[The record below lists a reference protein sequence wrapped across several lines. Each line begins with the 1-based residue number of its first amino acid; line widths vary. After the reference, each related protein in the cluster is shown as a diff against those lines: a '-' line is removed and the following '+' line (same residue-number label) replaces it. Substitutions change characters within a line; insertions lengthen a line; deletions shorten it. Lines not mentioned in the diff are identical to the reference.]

1 MRKPKEKSN
10 QFKTETHAND
20 KELVLPKGYSLD
32 KNVKRETLNGN
43 EKRFRELVE
52 LLPEPVFEV
61 NLSGQITYT
70 NMSALKLTGYTAE
83 DIQSGTNVYR
93 FFVPDQRA
101 LVEANIK
108 KMFQGENIGANEY
121 RMLRKDGTTFWALV
135 HARPA
140 IIKDKPTGFTGI
152 LVDIS
157 DRKRTEEELRLKRD
171 QLTKLVDESSDT
183 LKKTT
188 QRLGEEVT
196 ERQNIEKRLAKSET
210 LYQTLVETAK
220 DVIWTLDLNFKYTF
234 VSPSVF
240 GRLGYTVEEMM
251 SKDPLEIMTP
261 ESRELTRRLFQQEVS
276 TETQSPRDGTFSR
289 TQEVEIYRKDGSKIW
304 IEYTTTFLRNED
316 GSPFG
321 VLGIS
326 RDITDRKMAQQELE
340 QARNDLEQKVRDRT
354 AELRSANEKL
364 KQEIADRVL
373 SEKALSESETR
384 FRTLFET
391 AQDCIFIKDRELRY
405 THINPA
411 MLQKLGTVQSQVLGK
426 TDEDLFGQ
434 AYFKQSRKLES
445 RVLQGESV
453 ETEQHVSFGTQ
464 QFILSIVRSP
474 MRDSSRQVSG
484 VYGMA
489 RDLTDRKLRETE
501 PTPFLPSR
509 YISRAMREAM
519 AQTELAA
526 KTESVILFQGESGS
540 GKDYLTRYLHESSN
554 RASGPFLGINCAAL
568 PEELVESELFGHE
581 PGSFTGSVRRKRGLV
596 ELAEGGTLLLNEVG
610 ELPLRLQAKLLTFMD
625 NKSFMRVGGERE
637 IRVNSRVVAASN
649 RDLKREVQAGNFRAD
664 LYYRLNVFCINVPPV
679 RERLEDL
686 PVLVAEL
693 LDSLSKRMGRSQSP
707 RVDKAVMEVLK
718 GYQWPG
724 NVRELRN
731 VLERAL
737 ILCGKSDQIAVGHL
751 GVAYQVGFDVTQSH
765 NRLRSVEIADLRS
778 FPEALS
784 ETKRSLIEEALQ
796 RSGGSIKQTALILGI
811 TRDSLV
817 HYMKSLG
824 ISR

>member
-1 MRKPKEKSN
+1 MRQPKEKSN

-20 KELVLPKGYSLD
+20 KKLVPPKGYGLD
-32 KNVKRETLNGN
+32 KKVKRETLNGN

-52 LLPEPVFEV
+52 ILPEPVFEV
-61 NLSGQITYT
+61 NLSGQITYGNT
-70 NMSALKLTGYTAE
+70 SALELTGYTAE

-108 KMFQGENIGANEY
+108 KMFQGENIGPNEY
-121 RMLRKDGTTFWALV
+121 RMLRKDGTAFWALV
-135 HARPA
+135 HSRPI
-140 IIKDKPTGFTGI
+140 IIKSRPVGFTGV

-157 DRKRTEEELRLKRD
+157 DRKRTEEELRLKSA
-171 QLTKLVDESSDT
+171 QLTKLVHESTDT
-183 LKKTT
+183 LIKTT
-188 QRLGEEVT
+188 EKLGAEVT
-196 ERQNIEKRLAKSET
+196 ERRKVEKRLAKSET
-210 LYQTLVETAK
+210 LYQTLVEAAK
-220 DVIWTLDLNFKYTF
+220 DVIWTTDLNFSYTF
-234 VSPSVF
+234 ISPAVI
-240 GRLGYTVEEMM
+240 RLLGYTVEEMM
-251 SKDPLEIMTP
+251 SMDPLGSMLPEYREQMMTI
-261 ESRELTRRLFQQEVS
+261 FQQEVS
-276 TETQSPRDGTFSR
+276 TERRSPRDVGYSR
-289 TQEVEIYRKDGSKIW
+289 TDEVEQYCKNGSRIW
-304 IEYTTTFLRNED
+304 VEVTTTFLRNED
-316 GSPFG
+316 GRPVG

-326 RDITDRKMAQQELE
+326 RDISDRKKAQEELK
-340 QARNDLEQKVRDRT
+340 QARNELEQKVQERT
-354 AELRSANEKL
+354 ADLRSANEKL
-364 KQEIADRVL
+364 KQEIAEREL
-373 SEKALSESETR
+373 SEKALGESETR

-453 ETEQHVSFGTQ
+453 ETEQNVTFGTQ
-464 QFILSIVRSP
+464 EFILSIVRSP

-501 PTPFLPSR
+501 PIPFLPSR
-509 YISRAMREAM
+509 YISRAMREVL

-686 PVLVAEL
+686 PILVEEL
-693 LDSLSKRMGRSQSP
+693 LDSLSKRMGRGQSP
-707 RVDKAVMEVLK
+707 KVDKAVMEVLA

-737 ILCGKSDQIAVGHL
+737 ILCGKSDHIAVGHL

-765 NRLRSVEIADLRS
+765 NRLRSVEITDLRS

-784 ETKRSLIEEALQ
+784 ETKRNLIEEALQ
-796 RSGGSIKQTALILGI
+796 RSGGSIKQAALILGI

-824 ISR
+824 VSK